1 MKSSLIAEKNNL
13 KLNMLQHKNEICLS
27 VNAAKAEKN
36 IEIAYAEIKAFTNV
50 LSAIIMENQQPS
62 LE

>member
-1 MKSSLIAEKNNL
+1 
-13 KLNMLQHKNEICLS
+13 MLQRKNEICLS

-36 IEIAYAEIKAFTNV
+36 IEIAYAEIKAFNV

>member
-13 KLNMLQHKNEICLS
+13 KLNMLQRKNEIRLS

-36 IEIAYAEIKAFTNV
+36 IEIAYAEIKAFNV
-50 LSAIIMENQQPS
+50 LSAIIMGNQQPS